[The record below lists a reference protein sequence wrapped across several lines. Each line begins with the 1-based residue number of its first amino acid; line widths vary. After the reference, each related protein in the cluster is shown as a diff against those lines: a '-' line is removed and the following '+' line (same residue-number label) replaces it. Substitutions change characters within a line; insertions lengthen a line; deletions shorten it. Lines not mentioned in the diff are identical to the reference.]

1 LEVSNE
7 KFHYEIRLVGLQE
20 KKKGRQNNV
29 GCKFHMRV
37 FRDIRR
43 AQGQGNKR
51 MSFTLLGTNQLTF
64 FRNVPEFNRD
74 VSSYEHMK
82 RI

>member
-1 LEVSNE
+1 
-7 KFHYEIRLVGLQE
+7 
-20 KKKGRQNNV
+20 
-29 GCKFHMRV
+29 MRV